1 MKSALLIV
9 DMINTFDYEG
19 ARALLAQTRRIVPN
33 IVKLRARASARR
45 VPVIYCNDNF
55 GAWRSDFKALV
66 AECTA
71 DGKPA
76 RELVQTMAP
85 TPGDYFILKPKHSAF
100 YETAL
105 ESLLVQLG
113 VRRLVLCGIAG
124 EGCIHATATDAH
136 MREYAVAVVRDAT
149 ASQTSSQNR
158 TALSHLQNARYAT
171 LCTTARTRF

>member
-1 MKSALLIV
+1 MHGRWQ
-9 DMINTFDYEG
+9 TG
-19 ARALLAQTRRIVPN
+19 ARARP
-33 IVKLRARASARR
+33 
-45 VPVIYCNDNF
+45 D
-55 GAWRSDFKALV
+55 
-66 AECTA
+66 
-71 DGKPA
+71 DGPDA
-76 RELVQTMAP
+76 
-85 TPGDYFILKPKHSAF
+85 GDYFILKPKHSAF

-105 ESLLVQLG
+105 ESLLAQLG

-171 LCTTARTRF
+171 LCATARTRF